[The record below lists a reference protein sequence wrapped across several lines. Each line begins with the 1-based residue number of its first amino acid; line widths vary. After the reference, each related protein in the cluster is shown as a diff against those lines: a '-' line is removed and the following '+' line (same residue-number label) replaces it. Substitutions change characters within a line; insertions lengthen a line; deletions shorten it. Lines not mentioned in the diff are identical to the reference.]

1 MLYLENPQ
9 GKPPG
14 KTSRENLQGK
24 PPGKTSRENPQ
35 EKSWTL
41 RVLNASIQSHED
53 LGGLR

>member
-14 KTSRENLQGK
+14 KNPQEKS
-24 PPGKTSRENPQ
+24 PGKIPRKNPQ

>member
-1 MLYLENPQ
+1 MLYLENP
-9 GKPPG
+9 
-14 KTSRENLQGK
+14 QGK

-53 LGGLR
+53 LGGFDKTVESTPLRADR